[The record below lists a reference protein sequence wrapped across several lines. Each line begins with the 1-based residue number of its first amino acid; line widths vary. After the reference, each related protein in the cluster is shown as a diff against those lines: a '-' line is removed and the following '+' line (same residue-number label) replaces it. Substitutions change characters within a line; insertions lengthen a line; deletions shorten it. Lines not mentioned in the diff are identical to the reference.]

1 MLSEPLQPIVSPFS
15 MLARLSA
22 DLSPGLF
29 LTWALYA
36 VFAFW
41 VVYTLVAVYHWI
53 KYSHASFLA
62 LPAIALHLIISFSL
76 MSYALSGKAYFL
88 APFLP

>member
-1 MLSEPLQPIVSPFS
+1 MLSEPLQPIVSPLS
-15 MLARLSA
+15 MFARLSV

-41 VVYTLVAVYHWI
+41 AVYTLVAVYHWV

-76 MSYALSGKAYFL
+76 MSYALSGKSYFL

>member
-1 MLSEPLQPIVSPFS
+1 MLSEPLQPIVSPLS
-15 MLARLSA
+15 MLVRLSA
-22 DLSPGLF
+22 GLSPGLF

-88 APFLP
+88 TPFLP